1 MESVL
6 AWLSHYGYA
15 GLFGLLVLGIVGL
28 PIPDETLLVFSG
40 YLISTGR
47 MHAPFAFC
55 AGFGGSICGIS
66 LSYWIGRTVGHSIL
80 LRYGRYVH
88 ITKDRL
94 DRVHG
99 WFQRV
104 GEWLLTFG
112 YFIPG
117 VRHFTALVAGMSE
130 LEFPTFAAFAYS
142 GAALWVT
149 TFLTLG
155 YFVGENWRMA
165 LGIIHR
171 YTGAVAIGALVA
183 TSATWWLRRRVK
195 KRSSTNSAPSTRR

>member
-15 GLFGLLVLGIVGL
+15 ALFGLLVLGIVGL

-40 YLISTGR
+40 YLISRGR
-47 MHAPFAFC
+47 MQAPLAFC
-55 AGFGGSICGIS
+55 AGFAGSICGIS

-80 LRYGRYVH
+80 IRYGKFVR
-88 ITKDRL
+88 ITQDRL
-94 DRVHG
+94 DRVHR
-99 WFQRV
+99 WFQKV

-130 LEFPTFAAFAYS
+130 LEFSAFALFAYS
-142 GAALWVT
+142 GAAVWVA
-149 TFLTLG
+149 TFLAIG
-155 YFVGENWRMA
+155 YFVGEDWRTAIA
-165 LGIIHR
+165 LVRR
-171 YTGAVAIGALVA
+171 YTFVLVIA
-183 TSATWWLRRRVK
+183 AAFVTSAAWWLR
-195 KRSSTNSAPSTRR
+195 KRMTDRNRPNA